1 MLDTKPRGL
10 QSPTLCRSEPIGS
23 SDMSC
28 TGSCRVAVELST
40 ENSRLNDENARLTAE
55 INRLNLEAARY
66 SRLSVENTRLN
77 GENSRLSAQTSRLS
91 SEAERLE
98 QEMRRLQRCGMSG
111 DNTTPQDE
119 QVWIGRIGK
128 ANIDRLSQAKKREL
142 DDGIRSILP
151 VVVGRGASSENG
163 ENLRQLADKL
173 FASVGIPIDYFWRG
187 KNDAIVAETNDIS
200 LKLEY
205 MALYCG
211 YGLDSKDSQ
220 TCVDTGCD
228 ERFCTPKFFAAVSPY
243 APSVQVEL
251 KIHKAAA
258 CMQAATRHLA

>member
-40 ENSRLNDENARLTAE
+40 ENSQLNDENTRLTAE

-77 GENSRLSAQTSRLS
+77 SENSRLSAQASRLN

-98 QEMRRLQRCGMSG
+98 QEMRRLRRCGIDG
-111 DNTTPQDE
+111 DNTTPRDE
-119 QVWIGRIGK
+119 QVWIGRIRK
-128 ANIDRLSQAKKREL
+128 VDIDQLSHAKKREL
-142 DDGIRSILP
+142 DDGIRSILLI
-151 VVVGRGASSENG
+151 VVSRGASSENA
-163 ENLRQLADKL
+163 ESFRLLADNL
-173 FASVGIPIDYFWRG
+173 FASVGISIDYFWRG
-187 KNDAIVAETNDIS
+187 KSDAIVAETNDVS

-211 YGLDSKDSQ
+211 YGLCDKEPPNWYDRSVAIY
-220 TCVDTGCD
+220 TLLLVGRYRGVIVD
-228 ERFCTPKFFAAVSPY
+228 
-243 APSVQVEL
+243 Q
-251 KIHKAAA
+251 
-258 CMQAATRHLA
+258 